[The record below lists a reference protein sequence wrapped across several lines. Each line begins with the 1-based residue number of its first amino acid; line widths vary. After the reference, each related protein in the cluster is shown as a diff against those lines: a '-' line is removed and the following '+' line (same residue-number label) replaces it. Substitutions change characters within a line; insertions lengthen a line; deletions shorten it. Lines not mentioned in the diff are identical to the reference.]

1 MALNYMMIGQRLKRA
16 RREKGFTQE
25 VIAEKLDCS
34 VPYISRIECGR
45 VKVNLTRLSQIC
57 RILEIPEGKILNGAD
72 VPEAEMDTN
81 QIQRMLENCS
91 PAKQN
96 LIYQVIELIAN
107 SKL

>member
-1 MALNYMMIGQRLKRA
+1 MALDYMMIGQRLKKA
-16 RREKGFTQE
+16 RREKGITQE

-57 RILEIPEGKILNGAD
+57 HVLDIPEGKILNGANI
-72 VPEAEMDTN
+72 PTSEMDSN
-81 QIQRMLENCS
+81 HIQHIFESCS
-91 PAKQN
+91 PAKQS
-96 LIYQVIELIAN
+96 LIYKIVELIAN